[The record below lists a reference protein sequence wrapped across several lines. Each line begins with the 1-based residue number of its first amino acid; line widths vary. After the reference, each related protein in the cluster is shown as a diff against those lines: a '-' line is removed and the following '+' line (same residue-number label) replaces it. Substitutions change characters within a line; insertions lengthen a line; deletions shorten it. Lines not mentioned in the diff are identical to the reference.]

1 MAEITT
7 SDKGNS
13 RKNRSHKQSVKID
26 MTPMVDLGFL
36 LITFFMLTTTL
47 STPSAMHL
55 GMPEDVID
63 TQPVPASKT
72 MTILLDDNNTIR
84 YFIGL
89 PSVSQTKTT
98 DFQHIRSILLA
109 NKEQIGKS
117 FFVILKA
124 SNQAKYKNLVDV
136 LDEFAIT
143 NTQRY
148 AIAAFTPDD
157 KLLISQAR

>member
-1 MAEITT
+1 
-7 SDKGNS
+7 
-13 RKNRSHKQSVKID
+13 
-26 MTPMVDLGFL
+26 
-36 LITFFMLTTTL
+36 
-47 STPSAMHL
+47 MHL
-55 GMPEDVID
+55 GMPDDVID

-124 SNQAKYKNLVDV
+124 SNQAKYKNLIDV